1 MKMPMEPFSS
11 QKLRPLMDIAPG
23 DMVCVMGAG
32 GKATLMKRLIRE
44 MLDEP
49 YPVIITS
56 TTNLHALGGEDAPP
70 VLLSEEGRAELQ
82 SVAQDWS
89 GRGAVVWVEKKL
101 PQNMFRGLEASQV
114 EALSASGF
122 HGVMVVKTD
131 GARKR
136 LIKAPGPGEPV
147 IPEGATHCVLVLG
160 LAAIGRKADERI
172 VHRMEKVRDIAGLA
186 AGEVI
191 EAHHLVKLASHP
203 ESYPSRFPEGAKRVL
218 YLSHCTSQEA
228 LQEAQT
234 IFEAV
239 PDGIYDYLLTGD
251 SVAGNFYSRR
261 AHK

>member
-1 MKMPMEPFSS
+1 MESSSS
-11 QKLRPLMDIAPG
+11 QELRPLMDITPG

-49 YPVIITS
+49 FPVIITS

-70 VLLSEEGRAELQ
+70 VLLSEKGRTELQ
-82 SVAQDWS
+82 SAAHEWS
-89 GRGAVVWVEKKL
+89 RRGAVVWVEKKL
-101 PQNMFRGLEASQV
+101 PQNMFCGLEASQV
-114 EALSASGF
+114 EALHASGF
-122 HGVMVVKTD
+122 NGVMVVKTD

-160 LAAIGRKADERI
+160 LTAIGQKADKKI
-172 VHRMEKVRDIAGLA
+172 VHRMETVRAIAGLD

-191 EAHHLVKLASHP
+191 GADHLARLASHP
-203 ESYPSRFPEGAKRVL
+203 ESYPSRFPKSAKRIL
-218 YLSHCTSQEA
+218 YLSHCTSPKA
-228 LQEAQT
+228 LEDAQA

-251 SVAGNFYSRR
+251 SVAGKFYSRR
-261 AHK
+261 VHK

>member
-101 PQNMFRGLEASQV
+101 PQNMFRGLEARQV
-114 EALSASGF
+114 EALHGSNF
-122 HGVMVVKTD
+122 HGVVVVKTD

-136 LIKAPGPGEPV
+136 LIKTPGPGEPV

-160 LAAIGRKADERI
+160 LAAIGRRADEKI
-172 VHRMEKVRDIAGLA
+172 VHRMEKVRAIAGLA

-191 EAHHLVKLASHP
+191 GAHHLARLASHP
-203 ESYPSRFPEGAKRVL
+203 ESYPSRFPEGAKRIL

-261 AHK
+261 QDE

>member
-1 MKMPMEPFSS
+1 LKMPMEPFSS

-49 YPVIITS
+49 FPVIITS

-70 VLLSEEGRAELQ
+70 VLLSEAGRAELQ
-82 SVAQDWS
+82 SAAQDWS

-114 EALSASGF
+114 EALHASDF
-122 HGVMVVKTD
+122 SGVMVVKTD

-160 LAAIGRKADERI
+160 LAAIGQKANEKI
-172 VHRMEKVRDIAGLA
+172 VHRQEKVRAIAGLE

-191 EAHHLVKLASHP
+191 GVHHLARLASHP
-203 ESYPSRFPEGAKRVL
+203 ESYPSRFPKGAKRIL

-239 PDGIYDYLLTGD
+239 QDGIYDYLITGD
-251 SVAGNFYSRR
+251 SVAGNFYSRG
-261 AHK
+261 

>member
-1 MKMPMEPFSS
+1 MPIKSNPS

-49 YPVIITS
+49 FPVIITS

-70 VLLSEEGRAELQ
+70 VLLSEAGRAELQ
-82 SVAQDWS
+82 TAAQDWS
-89 GRGAVVWVEKKL
+89 TRGAVVWVEKKL

-114 EALSASGF
+114 EALHASDFG
-122 HGVMVVKTD
+122 GVMVVKTD

-136 LIKAPGPGEPV
+136 LIKAPGPGEPL

-160 LAAIGRKADERI
+160 LAAIGQKADEKI
-172 VHRMEKVRDIAGLA
+172 VHRMDNVREIADLK

-191 EAHHLVKLASHP
+191 ESHHLAELACHP
-203 ESYPSRFPEGAKRVL
+203 DSYPSRFRKGAKRIL

-234 IFEAV
+234 IFEAIE
-239 PDGIYDYLLTGD
+239 DGIYDYLLTGD
-251 SVAGNFYSRR
+251 SIAGNFYSRGQGE
-261 AHK
+261 

>member
-1 MKMPMEPFSS
+1 MKMPMESFSS
-11 QKLRPLMDIAPG
+11 KKLRPLMDIAPG

-114 EALSASGF
+114 EALRASGF

-147 IPEGATHCVLVLG
+147 IPQGATHCVLVLG
-160 LAAIGRKADERI
+160 LTAIGRKADERI
-172 VHRMEKVRDIAGLA
+172 VHRMEKVRAVAGLA

-191 EAHHLVKLASHP
+191 GAHHLARLASHP
-203 ESYPSRFPEGAKRVL
+203 ESYPSRFPKGAKRIL

-261 AHK
+261 QDE

>member
-1 MKMPMEPFSS
+1 MPMEPFSS

-32 GKATLMKRLIRE
+32 GKATLMKRLIQE

-49 YPVIITS
+49 FPVIITS
-56 TTNLHALGGEDAPP
+56 TTNLHALGVEDAPP

-101 PQNMFRGLEASQV
+101 PQNMFRGLEARQV
-114 EALSASGF
+114 EALHNSNF

-136 LIKAPGPGEPV
+136 LIKAPGPSEPV
-147 IPEGATHCVLVLG
+147 VPEGATHCVLVLG
-160 LAAIGRKADERI
+160 LSAIGRRADEKI
-172 VHRMEKVRDIAGLA
+172 VHRMETVRAIAGLG

-191 EAHHLVKLASHP
+191 GANHLARLASHP
-203 ESYPSRFPEGAKRVL
+203 DSYPSRFRKGAKRIL

-239 PDGIYDYLLTGD
+239 EDGIYDYLLTGD
-251 SVAGNFYSRR
+251 SVAGNFYSRGQDE
-261 AHK
+261 

>member
-1 MKMPMEPFSS
+1 MIMSIKSNPS
-11 QKLRPLMDIAPG
+11 QKLRPMIDITPG

-32 GKATLMKRLIRE
+32 GKATLMKRLIQE

-49 YPVIITS
+49 FPVIITS

-70 VLLSEEGRAELQ
+70 VLLSEAVRAELQ
-82 SVAQDWS
+82 SAAQDWS

-114 EALSASGF
+114 EALHASGF
-122 HGVMVVKTD
+122 DGVMVVKTD

-172 VHRMEKVRDIAGLA
+172 VHRTEKVRAIAGLE

-191 EAHHLVKLASHP
+191 GALHLARLASHP
-203 ESYPSRFPEGAKRVL
+203 ESYPSRFPKGAKRIL
-218 YLSHCTSQEA
+218 YLSHCTSQKAFED
-228 LQEAQT
+228 AQT
-234 IFEAV
+234 IFETV
-239 PDGIYDYLLTGD
+239 QDGIYDYLLTGD
-251 SVAGNFYSRR
+251 SIAGNFYSRGQDE
-261 AHK
+261 